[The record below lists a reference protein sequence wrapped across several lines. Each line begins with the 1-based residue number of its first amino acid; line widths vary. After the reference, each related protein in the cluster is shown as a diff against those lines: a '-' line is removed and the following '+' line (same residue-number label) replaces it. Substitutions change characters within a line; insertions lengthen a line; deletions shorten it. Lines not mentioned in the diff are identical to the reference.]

1 MLTER
6 LKTVLPSLIS
16 KNQTA
21 NDKGKFISEGG
32 RLISGT
38 LEISD
43 NLKIKRLLMTLDTG
57 KAFDSVNHLF
67 LITSLDKH
75 GIEDF
80 IKWIQI
86 LIQNKETCI
95 INGGTAT
102 NYFELEK
109 FTREGDPISAYLFV
123 LVLEITF
130 LFIMKNESIN
140 RLNNFEKKHFYKLRI
155 QMILHFS

>member
-95 INGGTAT
+95 INGGQQQIILSLK
-102 NYFELEK
+102 NLLEK
-109 FTREGDPISAYLFV
+109 VIQFQHICLYLFWKSHYY
-123 LVLEITF
+123 L
-130 LFIMKNESIN
+130 S
-140 RLNNFEKKHFYKLRI
+140 
-155 QMILHFS
+155 